1 MKRIINF
8 IFAASIL
15 FINVKH
21 ADAQYFVGPVSLAS
35 GGSGTAAVM
44 GSESSFINPAMIA
57 HGEGYHIATFG
68 SWTED
73 VGPARSRDLAVSLT
87 ENSFNSIVATSYG
100 FVRRNIYADDDVV
113 ESQDYHQI
121 SFSKP
126 VSMYMTLG
134 FQVSYLATTPTAGT
148 EKKNWNGSIGLLYLL
163 TEHLGLGIVKY
174 NLGGG
179 TREVLPSKWD
189 VGLNYL
195 FGNQFRARA
204 DLSLTEG
211 LGTAFTSGGGE
222 SIGFHTGMET
232 LIGDQLWARAGF
244 SSESRG
250 WREQIHL
257 GFGWAGPKLALDYAY
272 TKNFHSAEQ
281 WTHGFDLRIYF

>member
-1 MKRIINF
+1 MNRIINF
-8 IFAASIL
+8 IVAASSL
-15 FINVKH
+15 LINVKH
-21 ADAQYFVGPVSLAS
+21 ADAQYFVGPVSLAA

-68 SWTED
+68 SWTEE
-73 VGPARSRDLAVSLT
+73 VGPTRSRDLAVSLT

-100 FVRRNIYADDDVV
+100 FVRRNIYADDVV
-113 ESQDYHQI
+113 AESQDYHQI

-126 VSMYMTLG
+126 VSMYLTMG
-134 FQVSYLATTPTAGT
+134 FQVSYLATTPTLGT
-148 EKKNWNGSIGLLYLL
+148 GSNNWNGSIGILYLL
-163 TEHLGLGIVKY
+163 KEHLGLGIVKY

-179 TREVLPSKWD
+179 ARGILPSKWG

-195 FGNQFRARA
+195 FGNHFRARA

-211 LGTAFTSGGGE
+211 LGAAFTPGGGE
-222 SIGFHTGMET
+222 SIGFNTGMET

-250 WREQIHL
+250 WVEKVHL

-272 TKNFHSAEQ
+272 SKDFHSAER
-281 WTHGFDLRIYF
+281 WTHGFDLRVYF